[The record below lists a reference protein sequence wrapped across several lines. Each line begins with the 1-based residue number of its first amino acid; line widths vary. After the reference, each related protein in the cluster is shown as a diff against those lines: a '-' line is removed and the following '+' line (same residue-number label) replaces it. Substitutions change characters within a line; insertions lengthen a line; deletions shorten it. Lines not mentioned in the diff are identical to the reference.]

1 MGTLVVSGFVLVGLI
16 GNRAIDASND
26 AVAVAQWD
34 RAETEAR
41 KATRWAPWS
50 AEPWALIGEA
60 QLGRNEFANARAS
73 FRKAIDRDPGNY
85 LYWLDLSLASEGQEQ
100 IDALARAQ
108 ELNPLDRDLGLL
120 QDELGGI
127 LNLEELLAVGP

>member
-1 MGTLVVSGFVLVGLI
+1 M
-16 GNRAIDASND
+16 R
-26 AVAVAQWD
+26 
-34 RAETEAR
+34 E
-41 KATRWAPWS
+41 
-50 AEPWALIGEA
+50 
-60 QLGRNEFANARAS
+60 RAS
-73 FRKAIDRDPGNY
+73 ARRSTGTPDRDPGNY
-85 LYWLDLSLASEGQEQ
+85 LYWIDLSLTSEGQEQ